1 MADSLIK
8 TVSQPPIV
16 QDALKKPGKEKKP
29 KPEATKKRP
38 VKKDLKRIID
48 TYA

>member
-8 TVSQPPIV
+8 SVSQPPAV
-16 QDALKKPGKEKKP
+16 QDALKKPEKEKQS
-29 KPEATKKRP
+29 KPERAKKRP
-38 VKKDLKRIID
+38 VKKDSKHIID